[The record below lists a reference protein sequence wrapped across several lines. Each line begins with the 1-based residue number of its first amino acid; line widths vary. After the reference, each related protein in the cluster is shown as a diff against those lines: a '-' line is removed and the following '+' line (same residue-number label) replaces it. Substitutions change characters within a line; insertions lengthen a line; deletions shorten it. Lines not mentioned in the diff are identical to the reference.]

1 MKNKTHSKYSHS
13 FYHKILNRLTAAV
26 AIFSF
31 ILFAIFGIRTY
42 TVNIRNTNKELE
54 TGNRDS
60 YAKFIDII
68 ENCMRICQFFSTYDN
83 ISPTFQLQTDI
94 NIYKSILSNEMKSF
108 ISCFDYI
115 AQIEINTGEFNVAY
129 GLSTNDSF
137 TPLQSYKGFD
147 INYLAESKWP
157 QYLQIE
163 YIDPG
168 ANSFRVKINLYASM
182 IGRICFD
189 ENTFFSADNGTILSA
204 QDSNLLGKNLT
215 ELYKINLADLFSE
228 ASLSQ
233 YTKILRDFNNG
244 ELKIITLYP
253 SNQIRSKAFAQ
264 ITPILLVFF
273 LTTSVITLL
282 LFVLVRR
289 IYSPIE
295 KVVQVLKYYLPDD
308 KNIAEEDVRF
318 ITKYIPYKNLD
329 DATKTAVIQIRKSQL
344 YTLHSQISPHFLG
357 NSLEVL
363 KWEIIRLLGAGTP
376 IEQALSTMSLF
387 LADAQEYKKMI
398 ITVAE
403 EIEHTKQYVKMITFC
418 FNEKLQVEWEVD
430 EEVKRYAIISL
441 TLQPIIENAVIHGF
455 HNCTHVPKIKIS
467 IKIINQIIE
476 ITVADNGNG
485 MEPETL
491 QNILQSLSDE
501 EYSQHHIGLK
511 NTHLKFQYLYGNAY
525 GITQI
530 KSTASG
536 TVTIISYPAYP
547 LQPEA

>member
-1 MKNKTHSKYSHS
+1 MKNKMQSKYSYS

-42 TVNIRNTNKELE
+42 TGNVRNTNKELE

-60 YAKFIDII
+60 YEKFIDII

-83 ISPTFQLQTDI
+83 ISPAFQLQTDI
-94 NIYKSILSNEMKSF
+94 NIYKSILSKEIKSF
-108 ISCFDYI
+108 VSCFDYI
-115 AQIEINTGEFNVAY
+115 AKIEINTGEFDVSY
-129 GLSTNDSF
+129 GLSANKSF

-168 ANSFRVKINLYASM
+168 ANSFRVKINIYASN
-182 IGRICFD
+182 IGRTCFD
-189 ENTFFSADNGTILSA
+189 KNTVFSASDGTILIA
-204 QDSNLLGKNLT
+204 QDAKLLGKNLT
-215 ELYKINLADLFSE
+215 ELYKIDMADLFSKSPP
-228 ASLSQ
+228 AK
-233 YTKILRDFNNG
+233 YTRVLRNFNNG
-244 ELKIITLYP
+244 KAKIITLYP
-253 SNQIRSKAFAQ
+253 SNQIRSEAFAQ
-264 ITPILLVFF
+264 ITPILLMFF

-289 IYSPIE
+289 IYSPID

-308 KNIAEEDVRF
+308 KNIAEEDVNF
-318 ITKYIPYKNLD
+318 ITKCIPYKNLD
-329 DATKTAVIQIRKSQL
+329 DATKAAVIQIRKSQL

-363 KWEIIRLLGAGTP
+363 KWEIIRLLGADTP

-398 ITVAE
+398 VTIAE
-403 EIEHTKQYVKMITFC
+403 EIKHTQQYVKMITFC

-430 EEVKRYAIISL
+430 EEVKHYAIISL

-455 HNCTHVPKIKIS
+455 HNCSHVPKIKIN
-467 IKIINQIIE
+467 IKIKNQIIE

-530 KSTASG
+530 KSNASG
-536 TVTIISYPAYP
+536 TVTKISYPAYP
-547 LQPEA
+547 LQAET